1 MRRIAVVS
9 VARSDYG
16 IYRPILAKIR
26 ADQELELALVVGG
39 MHLSP
44 EFGYTIREIESDGFE
59 IAAKVEMLLSSDS
72 PQGMAKSISLGVSGF
87 ATARFEMFSAAVAA
101 LPFRIPIAHVH
112 GGEITEGAL
121 DDAMRHGITKLS
133 HLHFTSTEEY
143 GRRVVQMG
151 EEPWRVSVSGAPAI
165 DSLSVTRWMTKKE
178 LEERLGFSLQTPL
191 VLVTYHPVTLEH
203 ENTSYQITEL
213 LAALQETGFNLLF
226 TAPNADTQ
234 GRSILQT
241 IRGFVTGNERAR
253 FVENLGQETYFSLMS
268 LAAAMVG
275 NSSSGIIEAAS
286 CGLPVVN
293 IGNRQRG
300 RVHGRNVLNVGYTR
314 EEIIQGIL
322 RATDPAFKETLKD
335 LVNPYGDGKAADQ
348 IVAKLKS
355 SALGQLLLVKRFH
368 NLQ

>member
-87 ATARFEMFSAAVAA
+87 ATAFEHLRPDIIVLLGDRFEMFSAAVAA

-112 GGEITEGAL
+112 GGEITEGAF

-234 GRSILQT
+234 
-241 IRGFVTGNERAR
+241 
-253 FVENLGQETYFSLMS
+253 ETYFSLMS